1 MCFLPVC
8 VCVCKCGTHGLQPAV
23 VELVA
28 GDVRART
35 DKAVLGAGHEAA
47 GDAHLSGDLV
57 WTLLDLRLQQDR
69 LAQRTDEGIFS
80 RGHRESLLLPR
91 SSTLTSCE
99 GADGL

>member
-1 MCFLPVC
+1 MCL
-8 VCVCKCGTHGLQPAV
+8 CVCKCGTHGLQPVV

-28 GDVRART
+28 GDVRPRT
-35 DKAVLGAGHEAA
+35 DNAVLGAGHEAA

-69 LAQRTDEGIFS
+69 LTQRTDEGIFS
-80 RGHRESLLLPR
+80 RGHGESLLLLG
-91 SSTLTSCE
+91 SSTLISCE